1 MTPTSS
7 IEPAFVEVN
16 RPHLVLT
23 NAGIELSLETVEIT
37 LDGTA
42 RMADGEIF
50 VRIAEHAPAPDG
62 LWATWTVL
70 VYEAADDMLRVDGD
84 TRVKVGDNP
93 PPELLR
99 RLAVSMAEFLTPSEP
114 DPTDAEPRSEQELA
128 EVMVTALRGVG
139 LDAEVIPTGGNC
151 WAARV
156 DPQAMGLPEGGELI
170 LTNPFGE
177 GWTWTSTLHGEP
189 VGQGHWPDVE
199 KAGETARRLSNG
211 DLGTDF

>member
-1 MTPTSS
+1 MTPTTSL
-7 IEPAFVEVN
+7 EPAFVEVN

-23 NAGIELSLETVEIT
+23 HTGIELSFETVETT
-37 LDGTA
+37 LGGTA

-50 VRIAEHAPAPDG
+50 VRVAEHAPAPDG

-70 VYEAADDMLRVDGD
+70 VYEAADDMLRADGD

-99 RLAVSMAEFLTPSEP
+99 RLAVSMAGFLTSCKS
-114 DPTDAEPRSEQELA
+114 DATDEEPRSEKELA

-156 DPQAMGLPEGGELI
+156 DPQALGLPEGGEVI

-177 GWTWTSTLHGEP
+177 GWSWTSSLHCEP
-189 VGQGHWPDVE
+189 VGQGHWPGEV
-199 KAGETARRLSNG
+199 KAGEVARRLRTG
-211 DLGTDF
+211 DLGVMD